1 MLAFVVDP
9 DDTLSERRRSKAK
22 STRRAPHLDLE
33 IECERPLAGPARYRL
48 AEANKVRFGRG
59 EKRIAFVDS
68 DIVSIEI
75 PDRWMSSRHAELR
88 HDERGWQLVD
98 LGSKNGTW
106 RNEARVQSVAVGE
119 ADRFQIGHTIF
130 RLWTSMP
137 ASGPDFVEA
146 RDLEADPPGLLTMS
160 SSFADV
166 VHDVRSVAASRVPVL
181 LLGESGTG
189 KEVLAKTIHALSGRS
204 KPFVPVNCAA
214 IPQELVESELF
225 GHRKGSF
232 SGAHADRLGLVR
244 QSDGGTLFL
253 DEIGDLPSGAQA
265 KLLRV
270 LQESQVV
277 PVGGDLA
284 VDVDLRVVSATNKDV
299 ERMVRAGGFR
309 HDLLARLD
317 GVRLQLPP
325 LRERREDLSLLIWT
339 LLQKLAADRPDLKL
353 TVEAAHLLLE
363 YAWPLNIRELEQ
375 ALQGAL
381 ARSSGRPIEPGD
393 LPAALRD
400 PAEKARLDELSPEEE
415 RQQTELIAQLG
426 RYRGNLAAVA
436 RAMGQHRTQ
445 VVRWM
450 ERYGLDANHFRP

>member
-9 DDTLSERRRSKAK
+9 DDTLSDRRRSKAK

-106 RNEARVQSVAVGE
+106 RNETRVQSVAVGE

-146 RDLEADPPGLLTMS
+146 RDLEAAPPGLLTMS
-160 SSFADV
+160 PSFADL

-189 KEVLAKTIHALSGRS
+189 KEVLAKSIHALSGRS

-214 IPQELVESELF
+214 IPQ
-225 GHRKGSF
+225 
-232 SGAHADRLGLVR
+232 
-244 QSDGGTLFL
+244 
-253 DEIGDLPSGAQA
+253 
-265 KLLRV
+265 
-270 LQESQVV
+270 
-277 PVGGDLA
+277 
-284 VDVDLRVVSATNKDV
+284 
-299 ERMVRAGGFR
+299 
-309 HDLLARLD
+309 
-317 GVRLQLPP
+317 
-325 LRERREDLSLLIWT
+325 
-339 LLQKLAADRPDLKL
+339 
-353 TVEAAHLLLE
+353 
-363 YAWPLNIRELEQ
+363 
-375 ALQGAL
+375 
-381 ARSSGRPIEPGD
+381 
-393 LPAALRD
+393 
-400 PAEKARLDELSPEEE
+400 
-415 RQQTELIAQLG
+415 
-426 RYRGNLAAVA
+426 
-436 RAMGQHRTQ
+436 
-445 VVRWM
+445 
-450 ERYGLDANHFRP
+450 